1 LRHSEDEVEKIGIE
15 RAWTEI
21 EGADAVLFLH
31 DLQRLHDTKNPDIV
45 VKYIAD
51 EAIITP
57 AIAELASKN
66 VPVIDVWNK
75 ADAVDAG
82 IAAQHKTPAASNPN
96 PQITIS
102 AKHGTGLDELR
113 QTLLHIAG
121 WQPAAEGVYIA
132 RERHVQALRQVSTH
146 LDLAE
151 GQLKAK
157 SQALDLLAEEL
168 RLAQNDLSAITG
180 EFTSD
185 DLLGVIFSK
194 FCIGK

>member
-1 LRHSEDEVEKIGIE
+1 VRWNDPAESAHYQ
-15 RAWTEI
+15 A
-21 EGADAVLFLH
+21 ADA
-31 DLQRLHDTKNPDIV
+31 
-45 VKYIAD
+45 
-51 EAIITP
+51 
-57 AIAELASKN
+57 AIAAQLASLLPKR
-66 VPVIDVWNK
+66 VPVIEVWNK
-75 ADAVDAG
+75 VDAVQPQQAAMA
-82 IAAQHKTPAASNPN
+82 IATDDEAVN
-96 PQITIS
+96 ITRNIAIS
-102 AKHGTGLDELR
+102 AKNGQGLETLR
-113 QTLLHIAG
+113 QTLLQVAG

-146 LDLAE
+146 LDMAD

>member
-1 LRHSEDEVEKIGIE
+1 
-15 RAWTEI
+15 
-21 EGADAVLFLH
+21 
-31 DLQRLHDTKNPDIV
+31 
-45 VKYIAD
+45 
-51 EAIITP
+51 
-57 AIAELASKN
+57 
-66 VPVIDVWNK
+66 VWNK
-75 ADAVDAG
+75 VDAAQATQT
-82 IAAQHKTPAASNPN
+82 AAAIQTDNESVN
-96 PQITIS
+96 ITVS
-102 AKHGTGLDELR
+102 AKNGQGLETLR
-113 QTLLHIAG
+113 RTLLQVAG

-146 LDLAE
+146 LDLADN
-151 GQLKAK
+151 QLKAK